1 MLMKQLLRS
10 GWIRAGVP
18 KSEIE
23 SLADH
28 SWAVTVYAYFFCIQE
43 NSMRS
48 EARKKQ
54 VNIEKTVLMAL
65 FHDFLESE
73 YMDLDKSFYNVIN
86 PDKIDKFIEE
96 IEFNALK
103 LIIGNVSSSIGTSLQ
118 SLFSN
123 QDSEEYQ
130 MVKISDYYDLLV
142 QTRYYSQKHWIN
154 EKDRQSFNEH
164 ALKKLVALFNKFLF
178 LKPHLTNEG
187 FLSKE

>member
-43 NSMRS
+43 NALRS
-48 EARKKQ
+48 EAGKKH
-54 VNIEKTVLMAL
+54 VDVEKTVLMAL

-86 PDKIDKFIEE
+86 PDKIDKFIQE
-96 IEFNALK
+96 IESSALK
-103 LIIGNVSSSIGTSLQ
+103 LIISNVSPKIGTSLQ
-118 SLFSN
+118 SLFSD

-154 EKDRQSFNEH
+154 EKDKQSFH
-164 ALKKLVALFNKFLF
+164 KHTLKKLVTLFDNFLF
-178 LKPHLTNEG
+178 LRSHLMQEG

>member
-28 SWAVTVYAYFFCIQE
+28 SWAVTVYAYFFCIKE
-43 NSMRS
+43 NTLRT
-48 EARKKQ
+48 EIGKKH
-54 VNIEKTVLMAL
+54 VDAEKTVLMAL

-86 PDKIDKFIEE
+86 PDKIDKFIQE
-96 IEFNALK
+96 IESSALK
-103 LIIGNVSSSIGTSLQ
+103 LIISHLSPNIGTSLQ
-118 SLFSN
+118 SLFSD

-142 QTRYYSQKHWIN
+142 QTRYYSQKHWIS
-154 EKDRQSFNEH
+154 EKDKQSFH
-164 ALKKLVALFNKFLF
+164 DHGIKKLVTLFDNFLF
-178 LKPHLTNEG
+178 LKPYLIQEG
-187 FLSKE
+187 FLNKE

>member
-86 PDKIDKFIEE
+86 PDKIDKF
-96 IEFNALK
+96 
-103 LIIGNVSSSIGTSLQ
+103 NVSSSIGTSLQ
-118 SLFSN
+118 SLFSD

-130 MVKISDYYDLLV
+130 MVKIADYYDLLV
-142 QTRYYSQKHWIN
+142 QTRHYSQKHWIN
-154 EKDRQSFNEH
+154 EKDKKSFNEH
-164 ALKKLVALFNKFLF
+164 ALKKLAVLFDKFLF
-178 LKPHLTNEG
+178 LEPHLTREG

>member
-43 NSMRS
+43 NSMRINTG
-48 EARKKQ
+48 KKQ
-54 VNIEKTVLMAL
+54 VNLEKTVLMAL

-86 PDKIDKFIEE
+86 PEKIDKFIEE
-96 IEFNALK
+96 IESSALK
-103 LIIGNVSSSIGTSLQ
+103 MIISHVSPDIGTSLQ

-130 MVKISDYYDLLV
+130 LVKISDYYDLLV

-154 EKDRQSFNEH
+154 EKDKHSFNEH
-164 ALKKLVALFNKFLF
+164 ALKKLVALFDKFLF
-178 LKPHLTNEG
+178 LKPHLMKEG
-187 FLSKE
+187 FLNKE

>member
-1 MLMKQLLRS
+1 MKQLLRS

-43 NSMRS
+43 NSMRT
-48 EARKKQ
+48 EAGKKQ
-54 VNIEKTVLMAL
+54 VNLEKTVLMAL

-96 IEFNALK
+96 IESSALK
-103 LIIGNVSSSIGTSLQ
+103 MIISHVSPNIRTSLQ

-154 EKDRQSFNEH
+154 EKDKQSFNEH
-164 ALKKLVALFNKFLF
+164 ALKKLVALFDKFLF
-178 LKPHLTNEG
+178 LKPHLMKEG
-187 FLSKE
+187 FLNKE

>member
-1 MLMKQLLRS
+1 MKQLLRS

-43 NSMRS
+43 NSMRINTG
-48 EARKKQ
+48 KKQ
-54 VNIEKTVLMAL
+54 VNLEKTVLMAL

-86 PDKIDKFIEE
+86 PEKIDKFIEE
-96 IEFNALK
+96 IESSALK
-103 LIIGNVSSSIGTSLQ
+103 MIISHVSPDIGTSLQ

-130 MVKISDYYDLLV
+130 LVKISDYYDLLV

-154 EKDRQSFNEH
+154 EKDKQSFNKH
-164 ALKKLVALFNKFLF
+164 ALKKLVALFDKFLF
-178 LKPHLTNEG
+178 LKPHLIKEG